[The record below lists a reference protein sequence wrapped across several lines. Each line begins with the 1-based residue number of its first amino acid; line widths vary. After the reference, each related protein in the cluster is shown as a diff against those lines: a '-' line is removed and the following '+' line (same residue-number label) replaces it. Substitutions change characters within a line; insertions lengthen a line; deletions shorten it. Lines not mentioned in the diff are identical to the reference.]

1 MRIAAIFAL
10 GLAVTAC
17 SAVGPSGGHLVLVS
31 QAGSSTVAVIDPT
44 QGKTIQR
51 ITVGGLPHRMML
63 SPDGRKVYVV
73 LVGSQAVAEID
84 VRSLAVTRTFLTAP
98 VPERRADGT
107 LIQAHF
113 DQGAFAQTNC
123 FACHNP
129 GGAKPFIVGE
139 RPVGIALSSDAS
151 RLFISH
157 IRQGLLSE
165 IDLQSGV
172 MVRFERLPPS
182 GAASE
187 AADLARVGSRLV
199 VALRPHQPSTEAG
212 AVRWLDEQTW
222 QTLAEAPTGADP
234 ASVLPLEEGALVS
247 NFESNTLSLHA
258 PGAAPLGFTVTPGP
272 LGMLRVG
279 EGQVLSLNY
288 YSNTVSLLDLKTGLS
303 ENHWL
308 ELAGKTFV
316 NPTHAALSPDG
327 RQVYI
332 VSSGTEGNL
341 LVFDLNSKRIARA
354 IPIDGLSFDAV
365 VIPQQVRR

>member
-1 MRIAAIFAL
+1 MRVGMLL
-10 GLAVTAC
+10 GLIGLVAC
-17 SAVGPSGGHLVLVS
+17 SSPPSARPHYVLVS

-44 QGKTIQR
+44 QGKTIRR

-73 LVGSQAVAEID
+73 LVGSQAVAEVD

-113 DQGAFAQTNC
+113 DQGAFAQTTC

-165 IDLQSGV
+165 ISLQDGAI
-172 MVRFERLPPS
+172 VRSERLPPS
-182 GAASE
+182 GSANE

-199 VALRPHQPSTEAG
+199 VALRPRQPSTEAS

-222 QTLAEAPTGADP
+222 QTLAEAPTGSDP
-234 ASVLPLEEGALVS
+234 AFVLPLEEEALVS

-258 PGAAPLGFTVTPGP
+258 PGAVPRGFTVTPGP

-279 EGQVLSLNY
+279 EGQILSLNY
-288 YSNTVSLLDLKTGLS
+288 YSNAVSLLNLETGAS
-303 ENHWL
+303 ENHRL

-327 RQVYI
+327 RLAYI
-332 VSSGTEGNL
+332 VSSSTEGNL
-341 LVFDLNSKRIARA
+341 LVFDLKSSKVLRA
-354 IPIDGLSFDAV
+354 IPIDGLSFDVV
-365 VIPQQVRR
+365 VIERHWR